1 MLLGVIGGLGPMAT
15 ALFMR
20 YVTELTDA
28 KTDQE
33 HIEMLIHSAPSIPD
47 RTAFILKKSTL
58 DPRPGMIEVGKGL
71 RAQGADIIAIPCMTA
86 HHFHAELER
95 EIGLPIIN
103 GIEATAE
110 YLASRGAKKVGIAAT
125 EGSVKTGLFQNA
137 LIKAG
142 VEPLTLSKE
151 GQSIVTDTIYKEIK
165 AGMAPDMERFS
176 LVTKEY
182 KQMGADAMILGCT
195 ELSLLPEDGLEEGFH
210 ADAMKILA
218 RRAVLAAGKE
228 LAK

>member
-15 ALFMR
+15 AVFMR

-28 KTDQE
+28 KSDQE
-33 HIEMLIHSAPSIPD
+33 HIEMLIHSVPSIPD

-58 DPRPGMIEVGKGL
+58 DPRPRLIEVGKGL
-71 RAQGADIIAIPCMTA
+71 KAQGAELIAIPCMTA
-86 HHFHAELER
+86 HYFHAQLES
-95 EIGLPIIN
+95 EIGVPIIN

-110 YLASRGAKKVGIAAT
+110 YLAGRGVKKAGIAAT

-142 VEPLTLSKE
+142 IEPLTLSRE
-151 GQSIVTDTIYKEIK
+151 GQSIVTETIYKEIK
-165 AGMAPDMERFS
+165 AGKKPDMERFS
-176 LVTKEY
+176 LAEKEF
-182 KQMGADAMILGCT
+182 KQKGADAIILGCT
-195 ELSLLPEDGLEEGFH
+195 ELSLLPEDKLEKGLY

-218 RRAVLAAGKE
+218 RKAVLAAGKK
-228 LAK
+228 LAE

>member
-47 RTAFILKKSTL
+47 RTAFILKKSTF
-58 DPRPGMIEVGKGL
+58 DPRPGMIKVGKGL
-71 RAQGADIIAIPCMTA
+71 RAQGADMIAIPCMTA
-86 HHFHAELER
+86 HYFHAELER

-110 YLASRGAKKVGIAAT
+110 QLALHGAKKVGIAAT
-125 EGSVKTGLFQNA
+125 EGSVRTELFQNA

-142 VEPLTLSKE
+142 IEPLTLSNE

-165 AGMAPDMERFS
+165 AGKAPDMERFS
-176 LVTKEY
+176 LVTREY
-182 KQMGADAMILGCT
+182 RQKGADAVILGCT
-195 ELSLLPEDGLEEGFH
+195 ELSLLPQDRLEKDFY
-210 ADAMKILA
+210 ADAMRILA
-218 RRAVLAAGKE
+218 RKTVIAAGKK
-228 LAK
+228 LAE